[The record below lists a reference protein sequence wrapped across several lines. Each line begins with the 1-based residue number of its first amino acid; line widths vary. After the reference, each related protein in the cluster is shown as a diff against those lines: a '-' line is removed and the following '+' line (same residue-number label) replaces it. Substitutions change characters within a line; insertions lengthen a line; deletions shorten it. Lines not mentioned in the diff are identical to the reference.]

1 MNKLSYAIL
10 VASSITLTGTATA
23 ASERTCSY
31 VYDSAGMVVRDSTGD
46 CVRTSGWRP
55 EGAIAECE
63 PDMKKPEPVAEP
75 EPEPAAAPAP
85 VPAPQPVYK
94 TVSLGAGALFDL
106 NSDTL
111 RPEGKRKLDQMV
123 SDLGRLSDV
132 QSIRIAGHTD
142 STGDAAYNK
151 DLSMRRANAV
161 KNYLLEKG
169 VDPGVMTT
177 VGWGETKPIA
187 DNATR
192 AGRARNRRVEITISG
207 EQQLR

>member
-10 VASSITLTGTATA
+10 VASTITLTGTASA

-31 VYDSAGMVVRDSTGD
+31 VYDSAGMVVRDSAGD

-63 PDMKKPEPVAEP
+63 PDMKKPEPKAE
-75 EPEPAAAPAP
+75 APAP
-85 VPAPQPVYK
+85 TPAPAPAPQPVFK
-94 TVSLGAGALFDL
+94 TVNLGAGALFAV
-106 NSDTL
+106 NSDEL
-111 RPEGKRKLDQMV
+111 RPEGKRELDQLV
-123 SDLGRLSDV
+123 SDLGQLSEV
-132 QSIRIAGHTD
+132 QSIQIAGHTD
-142 STGDAAYNK
+142 STGDADYNK

-169 VDPGVMTT
+169 VDPSVMTT

-187 DNATR
+187 DNSTR
-192 AGRARNRRVEITISG
+192 AGRAQNRRVEITING
-207 EQQLR
+207 ERRVQ

>member
-1 MNKLSYAIL
+1 MNKLSYALL
-10 VASSITLTGTATA
+10 VASTITLSGTVGA

-31 VYDSAGMVVRDSTGD
+31 VYDSSGMVVRDSAGD

-75 EPEPAAAPAP
+75 EPEPAPA
-85 VPAPQPVYK
+85 PAPQPVYK
-94 TVSLGAGALFDL
+94 TMTLGAGALFDL
-106 NSDTL
+106 NSAEL
-111 RPEGKRKLDQMV
+111 RPEGQRELDSLV
-123 SDLGRLSDV
+123 ADLNRMASV
-132 QSIRIAGHTD
+132 QSIQIAGHTD

-161 KNYLLEKG
+161 KNYLLEQG
-169 VDPGVMTT
+169 VDPSLMTT
-177 VGWGETKPIA
+177 AGWGETKPVA

-192 AGRARNRRVEITISG
+192 AGRAQNRRVEITISG
-207 EQQLR
+207 NRQVQ

>member
-1 MNKLSYAIL
+1 MHKLSYAIL
-10 VASSITLTGTATA
+10 VASTITLTGTATA

-31 VYDSAGMVVRDSTGD
+31 VYDSAGMVVRDSAGD

-75 EPEPAAAPAP
+75 EPEPAP

-94 TVSLGAGALFDL
+94 TVNLGAGALFDL
-106 NSDTL
+106 NSDAL
-111 RPEGKRKLDQMV
+111 RAEGKRELDQLV
-123 SDLGRLSDV
+123 SDLGQLSDV
-132 QSIRIAGHTD
+132 QSIQIAGHTD

-151 DLSMRRANAV
+151 DLSVRRANAV

-169 VDPGVMTT
+169 VDPSIMTT

-187 DNATR
+187 DNSTR
-192 AGRARNRRVEITISG
+192 AGRAQNRRVEITISG
-207 EQQLR
+207 EQRVQ

>member
-10 VASSITLTGTATA
+10 VASSITLAGTATA

-31 VYDSAGMVVRDSTGD
+31 VYDSAGKVVRDSAGD
-46 CVRTSGWRP
+46 CVRTSSWSP

-75 EPEPAAAPAP
+75 EPEPAPA
-85 VPAPQPVYK
+85 PAPQPVYK
-94 TVSLGAGALFDL
+94 TMTLGAGALFDV
-106 NSDTL
+106 NSAEL
-111 RPEGKRKLDQMV
+111 RAEGKRELNALV
-123 SDLGRLSDV
+123 TDLNRMASV
-132 QSIRIAGHTD
+132 QSIQIAGHTD
-142 STGDAAYNK
+142 STGDADYNK

-169 VDPGVMTT
+169 VDPSVMNT

-187 DNATR
+187 DNPTR
-192 AGRARNRRVEITISG
+192 AGRAQNRRVEITLSG
-207 EQQLR
+207 EQRVQ

>member
-10 VASSITLTGTATA
+10 IASSITLTGTATA

-31 VYDSAGMVVRDSTGD
+31 VYDSAGMVVRDSAGD

-75 EPEPAAAPAP
+75 EPEPAP

-94 TVSLGAGALFDL
+94 TVNLGAGALFDL

-111 RPEGKRKLDQMV
+111 RAEGKRELDQLV
-123 SDLGRLSDV
+123 SDLGQLSDV
-132 QSIRIAGHTD
+132 QSIQIAGHTD
-142 STGDAAYNK
+142 STGDAGYNK
-151 DLSMRRANAV
+151 DLSVRRANAV

-169 VDPGVMTT
+169 VDPSIMTT

-187 DNATR
+187 DNSTR
-192 AGRARNRRVEITISG
+192 AGRAQNRRVEITISG
-207 EQQLR
+207 EQRVQ